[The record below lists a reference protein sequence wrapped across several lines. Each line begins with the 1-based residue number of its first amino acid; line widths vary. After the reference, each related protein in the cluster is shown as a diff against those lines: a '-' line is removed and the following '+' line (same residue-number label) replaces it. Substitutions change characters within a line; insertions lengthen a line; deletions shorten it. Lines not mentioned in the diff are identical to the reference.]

1 MNKKKHTNVHEI
13 LKLKVKGSG
22 SLKDL
27 LVSTVDKYPALTY
40 GNKIYVP
47 SLGSSS

>member
-1 MNKKKHTNVHEI
+1 MNKKKTHECTWNI
-13 LKLKVKGSG
+13 ETKVKGSG